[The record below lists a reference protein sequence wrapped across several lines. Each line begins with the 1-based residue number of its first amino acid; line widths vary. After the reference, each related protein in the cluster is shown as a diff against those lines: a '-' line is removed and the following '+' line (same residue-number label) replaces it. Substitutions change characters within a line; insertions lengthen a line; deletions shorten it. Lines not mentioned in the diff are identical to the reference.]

1 MMAAPT
7 ISLNMDSIIDAEFE
21 TVMPVTRAEPA
32 SPRLFVEVPA
42 PVVAADGLALLRA
55 SHPEDAQSSHPEQ
68 LTPAFLVFTFLAAM
82 VVFWVSGGHALL
94 Y

>member
-21 TVMPVTRAEPA
+21 TVRPVTRAEPA
-32 SPRLFVEVPA
+32 SSRPA
-42 PVVAADGLALLRA
+42 EEIPTPVIATDGLSLLRA
-55 SHPEDAQSSHPEQ
+55 GNTENAQSSHPEQ
-68 LTPAFLVFTFLAAM
+68 LTPTFLLFTFVAAM